1 MVFYSD
7 LIIELDIF
15 IRKGQITSKN
25 QVILDWTF
33 LLIWTF
39 YFILDSFIYV
49 PGVFWSQYESINQ
62 QVSRAN
68 NYQNKVANV
77 YQNIHCNT

>member
-33 LLIWTF
+33 LFIWTF
-39 YFILDSFIYV
+39 YYIFDSFIYV

-68 NYQNKVANV
+68 NYQSKVANV
-77 YQNIHCNT
+77 YQKIHCNT

>member
-33 LLIWTF
+33 LLVWTF
-39 YFILDSFIYV
+39 YYIFDSFIYV

-68 NYQNKVANV
+68 NYQSKVANV